1 VAYFDWKEDYSVGI
15 SSIDTH
21 HKKMIGLLNESIEA
35 FENGLGEPAIRGI
48 LSNLE
53 QYSIYH
59 FSQEE
64 ILFQEQGYKKVK
76 GHGKEHELY
85 IRKIGSL
92 KALASSRE
100 DEAFVRTAE
109 SLMAWLEAHILK
121 DDRDYADFIKRKDGK

>member
-1 VAYFDWKEDYSVGI
+1 MDWPNK
-15 SSIDTH
+15 
-21 HKKMIGLLNESIEA
+21 SIEA
-35 FENGLGEPAIRGI
+35 FDNGLGEPAIRGI

-64 ILFQEQGYKKVK
+64 ILFQEHGYKKAK

-85 IRKIGSL
+85 IKKIGSL

-100 DEAFVRTAE
+100 DDAFIRTAE
-109 SLMAWLEAHILK
+109 SLMAWLEAHMLK
-121 DDRDYADFIKRKDGK
+121 DDRDYADFIKGKDGK